1 MGGTASKP
9 DYTRKFEVLG
19 AGYSRTGTLSLQIAL
34 EKLLDGPVVHGA
46 TGLLTRPESWIKNWV
61 LLTRAKA
68 DGDRETSLK
77 LLRENMAGYAGGTD
91 VPIVCAVPELVELY
105 PDVKVVLVTR
115 DPEAWWRSF
124 GNILDMSSAW
134 YIPVL
139 TAISPK
145 LRWWTPFNVEW
156 RRNASDLIRD
166 AGGEPGVFG
175 PQLIVAHEVMVRR
188 AVPPEQLL
196 VMQLS
201 DGWEPLCK
209 FLGKPVPDEPFPRV
223 NDIAA
228 AEKVASRVVMQL
240 LGMWVAAF
248 SIVGGS
254 IYLTSRTYRFLS

>member
-46 TGLLTRPESWIKNWV
+46 TGLLTRPECASPFLNHPYSPKSLTSRTAWIKNWV

-124 GNILDMSSAW
+124 GNILDMSSEW

-175 PQLIVAHEVMVRR
+175 P
-188 AVPPEQLL
+188 
-196 VMQLS
+196 
-201 DGWEPLCK
+201 
-209 FLGKPVPDEPFPRV
+209 RV
-223 NDIAA
+223 
-228 AEKVASRVVMQL
+228 
-240 LGMWVAAF
+240 
-248 SIVGGS
+248 
-254 IYLTSRTYRFLS
+254 